1 MQCPLIRICKKR
13 DNCPHFCTPKA
24 AVVCALEKS
33 NIPQDMYD
41 FIISGSWRESGMSFS
56 KDFEAYLK
64 GIPLDKSVFCYAGT
78 MTNALTVGGLRL
90 GINALIRL
98 ALATPAKASIYYM
111 NASLFINLV
120 KESMDARE
128 LVPECNQVKKLA
140 REATILVVDGCNFSK
155 YSDFEIGLMHNV
167 LMLRKVNKL
176 MTIVTQPGTKFP
188 ADVMINNVLSDYH
201 LLRVQ

>member
-1 MQCPLIRICKKR
+1 
-13 DNCPHFCTPKA
+13 
-24 AVVCALEKS
+24 
-33 NIPQDMYD
+33 
-41 FIISGSWRESGMSFS
+41 MSFS

-98 ALATPAKASIYYM
+98 ALTTPATASIYYM

-128 LVPECNQVKKLA
+128 LVPECNQVKRLA

-176 MTIVTQPGTKFP
+176 MTIVTQPGMKFP